1 MTTALLLPRLRA
13 DQYQIATHP
22 AKVKVLCMGRR
33 WGKSVLAGTVCLLAA
48 NAGARVA
55 WIVPTYKNGRPLW
68 RWAESTVGNLK
79 RYGVEVNRS
88 ERTIEFPNGG
98 GLGLYSADNADSIRS
113 ERFQLAVLDEAAKIP
128 FEAYVD
134 AIQPTLADLDGDVFL
149 ISTPRGKNWF
159 FNEWQAAA
167 SDGVHAAAWRAATS
181 DNPNPN
187 IRAAFEQARL
197 RVPERSFRQEW
208 LAEFV
213 EDGGEVFR
221 NVRACATAVK
231 QAAPVAGHEYLIG
244 VDLAKVNDFTV
255 LAVFDVTL
263 NALVYLDRFNQ
274 IDYTVQLA
282 RLQAL
287 SERFAPRT
295 VVIEDNVGQMFIEQA
310 QRAGLPVMPFHT
322 SAATKPKLIDDL
334 TLAFERQTLQ
344 IIPDEALISELEA
357 FSMERTTAGS
367 LRYSAPP
374 GMHDD
379 TVIALAL
386 AWHGVQSGIQTQPFT
401 LDISW

>member
-1 MTTALLLPRLRA
+1 
-13 DQYQIATHP
+13 
-22 AKVKVLCMGRR
+22 MGRR

-55 WIVPTYKNGRPLW
+55 WITPTYKNGRPLW
-68 RWAESTVGNLK
+68 RWAESTVGNLR

-167 SDGVHAAAWRAATS
+167 GDGVHAAAWRAATN

-231 QAAPVAGHEYLIG
+231 QAAPVPGHEYLIG

-310 QRAGLPVMPFHT
+310 ERAGLPVMPFHT
-322 SAATKPKLIDDL
+322 STASKPKLIDDL
-334 TLAFERQTLQ
+334 TLAFERQSIQ
-344 IIPDEALISELEA
+344 IIPDDALIGELEA
-357 FSMERTTAGS
+357 FTMERTAGGS
-367 LRYSAPP
+367 LRYSAPA

-386 AWHGVQSGIQTQPFT
+386 AWHGVTDSAGLEYDYQLGA
-401 LDISW
+401 LLNARR